1 MPTARTLG
9 PVFALLFAA
18 VLGVV
23 GCSPFA
29 RPRDTAKETRKVE
42 FLVFSAK
49 WCSVCRD
56 VPPVLSKLRANH
68 PDVTFV
74 ELDVDEGEGQKL
86 AAEYRVDATPY
97 NFIRID
103 GKVVARQRGLL
114 PYPEAEKFLRGAM
127 KK

>member
-1 MPTARTLG
+1 MSTARTLRLLS
-9 PVFALLFAA
+9 ALLLAA
-18 VLGVV
+18 VFGVV
-23 GCSPFA
+23 GCSPFN

-56 VPPVLSKLRANH
+56 VPPVLTKLRANY

-103 GKVVARQRGLL
+103 GKVVARQKGLL
-114 PYPEAEKFLRGAM
+114 PYAEAERFLQRAM